1 MRLLQSVPLCLCC
14 SAVTL
19 TAISCGAGN
28 VGDKDAGPDSA
39 TESGGLASKDASV
52 GAKDAGVA
60 SKDAG
65 ADALRSAD
73 AHGSDAHADAKVY
86 PDAAAPSNDHCA
98 SATMLSLNGSS
109 REVDV
114 MATTLGATHDV
125 GAPCASDQGADV
137 FYSFVL
143 SLPAFVYADTFGAS
157 WNTLLYFLASD
168 CTPITTSTT
177 PGDAACND
185 DACATTQSQAVA
197 LLAPGTYI
205 LGLTGTGGDRGAA
218 TIHFQWV
225 IAGSGTATQ
234 LPQGNSTQMGT
245 TVGSSGNIA
254 AITNQC
260 IAAGPENT
268 YWWTNCPNDPGGTL
282 TASTCGGAT
291 WETVLE
297 AEIPISDPYTC
308 SVDSCNLETT
318 LAATVPSGAGERV
331 LCVDGQGATDKGAY
345 TLTVSRP

>member
-1 MRLLQSVPLCLCC
+1 MRIIQSVPLCCLAATLA
-14 SAVTL
+14 AV
-19 TAISCGAGN
+19 SCGSSDKT
-28 VGDKDAGPDSA
+28 GDKDGGPDSA
-39 TESGGLASKDASV
+39 TDGSGLGPKDASV
-52 GAKDAGVA
+52 GAKDAGAA
-60 SKDAG
+60 SKDASG
-65 ADALRSAD
+65 DALLSGD
-73 AHGSDAHADAKVY
+73 AHGGDAHADAKAY

-98 SATMLSLNGSS
+98 NATVLSLNSSS

-137 FYSFVL
+137 YYSFVL
-143 SLPAFVYADTFGAS
+143 SLPAFVYADTFGAG
-157 WNTLLYFLASD
+157 WNTLLYFLSSD
-168 CTPITTSTT
+168 CTPIATSTT
-177 PGDAACND
+177 PGDAVCND
-185 DACATTQSQAVA
+185 DACGATQSQVVA

-205 LGLTGTGGDRGAA
+205 LGLSGTGGDRGTA

-234 LPQGNSTQMGT
+234 LPQGNSVQMGT

-254 AITNQC
+254 AVTNQC

-268 YWWTNCPNDPGGTL
+268 YWWTNCPSDPGGTL
-282 TASTCGGAT
+282 NASTCGGAT

-297 AEIPISDPYTC
+297 AEIPVANPYTC

-318 LAATVPSGAGERV
+318 LAATVPAGAGERV

-345 TLTVSRP
+345 TLTVARP